1 MADAPED
8 MDARVNLWLD
18 QHRVMV
24 NRWRAML
31 DELRAATG
39 TDYAMY
45 AVANRELVDLAM
57 SGQAAVVPS

>member
-1 MADAPED
+1 
-8 MDARVNLWLD
+8 
-18 QHRVMV
+18 MV
-24 NRWRAML
+24 ERWRAML
-31 DELRAATG
+31 DDLRNAQG